1 MAHYFIIKC
10 LGLNIQNIH
19 MNKEETMST
28 IKLTNGLRKLKAAQ
42 IKPDGSYEAII
53 TVI

>member
-1 MAHYFIIKC
+1 MAHCFIIKC

-19 MNKEETMST
+19 MNKEESMTT

-42 IKPDGSYEAII
+42 IRWKL
-53 TVI
+53 